1 MSDGKYLWIT
11 LGILIAAAMILP
23 PFLPPFWVMLLT
35 QTLIY
40 TIAAMA
46 LDLLIGYT
54 DMASLGQAGFLA
66 VGAYSA
72 AILFTR
78 YGFGFTGAMIGAVLL
93 AIVSSAVLGLLAL
106 RAAGVYFLMITLAIA
121 MVIWGLIYRWVSMT
135 GGDNGIA
142 GILRPNPL
150 GIDMFDPIHFFYFIF
165 AFFIVSLVLMLLFI
179 RSPFGKTLVGIKDSE
194 SRMIVLGY
202 NVWLHKYLVFII
214 AGAFSGLA
222 GGLYAFYNGF
232 VSPSLS
238 DLAHCMAIVLM
249 VTIGGPGT
257 LVGPIIGALIIILL
271 ENIVSIYTERW
282 VMVLSAVYVI
292 TALYA
297 PQGILGWIGRLMK
310 SERAA

>member
-1 MSDGKYLWIT
+1 MTNRKYLWIT
-11 LGILIAAAMILP
+11 LGVLIVAFIVLP
-23 PFLPPFWVMLLT
+23 PFLPLFWVMLLT

-40 TIAAMA
+40 AIAAMA

-66 VGAYSA
+66 IGAYTA

-78 YGFGFTGAMIGAVLL
+78 YGFGFSQAMILAVLL
-93 AIVSSAVLGLLAL
+93 STAASAVLGLLAL

-142 GILRPNPL
+142 GIIRPDFFGL
-150 GIDMFDPIHFFYFIF
+150 DMLDPVNFFYFIF
-165 AFFIVSLVLMLLFI
+165 VFFIVCLILMLLFI
-179 RSPFGKTLVGIKDSE
+179 QSPFGKTLVGIKDSE

-214 AGAFSGLA
+214 AGAFSGVA

-238 DLAHCMAIVLM
+238 DLTHCMAIVLM
-249 VTIGGPGT
+249 VTIGGPQT

-271 ENIVSIYTERW
+271 ENIVSIHTERW
-282 VMVLSAVYVI
+282 VMVLAAIYVI
-292 TALYA
+292 TAMYA
-297 PQGILGWIGRLMK
+297 PDGILGWIGKLMK
-310 SERAA
+310 SERAT

>member
-1 MSDGKYLWIT
+1 MNDGKYLWIT
-11 LGILIAAAMILP
+11 LVLLLTAAIVLPPILP
-23 PFLPPFWVMLLT
+23 PYWVMLLT

-40 TIAAMA
+40 AIAAMA

-66 VGAYSA
+66 IGAYAA

-78 YGFGFTGAMIGAVLL
+78 YGFGFTESMVAAVLL
-93 AIVSSAVLGLLAL
+93 ATVSSAILGLLAL
-106 RAAGVYFLMITLAIA
+106 RASGVYFLMITLAIA

-135 GGDNGIA
+135 GGDNGIS
-142 GILRPNPL
+142 GIMRPDL
-150 GIDMFDPIHFFYFIF
+150 FGQDMFDPVKFFYFIF
-165 AFFIVSLVLMLLFI
+165 VFFLVCLALMMLFI
-179 RSPFGKTLVGIKDSE
+179 RSPFGKTLIGIKDSE
-194 SRMIVLGY
+194 TRMIVLGY
-202 NVWLHKYLVFII
+202 NVWLHKYAVFII
-214 AGAFSGLA
+214 AGAFSGVA

-232 VSPSLS
+232 VNPNLS

-257 LVGPIIGALIIILL
+257 LIGPIIGAFIIIIL

-282 VMVLSAVYVI
+282 VMVLAAIYVI

-297 PQGILGWIGRLMK
+297 PDGILGWIGKLMK